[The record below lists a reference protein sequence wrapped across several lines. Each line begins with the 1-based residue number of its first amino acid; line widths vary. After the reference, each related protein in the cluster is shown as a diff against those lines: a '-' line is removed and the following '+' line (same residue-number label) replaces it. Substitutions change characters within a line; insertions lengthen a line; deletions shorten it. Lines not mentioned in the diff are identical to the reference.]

1 MYVCMYVYIYVSMYV
16 SRYISILVCTYVCI
30 YVYRYAY
37 MYVCMYVCTYV
48 CLHARRYV
56 CMQAAPYVGLQVS
69 MHGCAQPHPPSPSTI
84 PVHSPS
90 PAKTGVGKRPD
101 RAVPPAA
108 CSAEAEGPPRAELE
122 REPPV
127 AAPPCPASW
136 TLSSLGQQ
144 LPSPDPQ
151 SQFPWGT
158 TLVGSTPL
166 GRSVAAVGAQAPR
179 TTSPA
184 RVPLAG
190 CPSHTPCSPTPH
202 THPTRHGALPAR
214 GLRGGRR

>member
-1 MYVCMYVYIYVSMYV
+1 M
-16 SRYISILVCTYVCI
+16 
-30 YVYRYAY
+30 
-37 MYVCMYVCTYV
+37 
-48 CLHARRYV
+48 HAR
-56 CMQAAPYVGLQVS
+56 
-69 MHGCAQPHPPSPSTI
+69 AQPHPPSPSTI

-122 REPPV
+122 REPLV

-190 CPSHTPCSPTPH
+190 CPSHTHCSPTLLSRATLAPDPLTRRCH
-202 THPTRHGALPAR
+202 GCEVREGPTLLASAGDRLGMHRDMCLDGPSHWAAAQPASA
-214 GLRGGRR
+214 GL

>member
-1 MYVCMYVYIYVSMYV
+1 MHVSSSVCRFAGKYA
-16 SRYISILVCTYVCI
+16 CTCP
-30 YVYRYAY
+30 
-37 MYVCMYVCTYV
+37 T
-48 CLHARRYV
+48 
-56 CMQAAPYVGLQVS
+56 
-69 MHGCAQPHPPSPSTI
+69 PPSQSQHNPSAQSL
-84 PVHSPS
+84 P
-90 PAKTGVGKRPD
+90 GQNGGMKRPD

-122 REPPV
+122 REPLA

-202 THPTRHGALPAR
+202 TPPTRHGALPAR